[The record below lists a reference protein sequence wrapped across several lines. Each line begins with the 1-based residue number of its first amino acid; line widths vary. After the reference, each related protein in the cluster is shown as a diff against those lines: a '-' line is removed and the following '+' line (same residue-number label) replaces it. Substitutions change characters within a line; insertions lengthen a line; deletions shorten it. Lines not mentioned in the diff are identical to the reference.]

1 MDDWLYTA
9 VPNIHCNSFYIVIL
23 LLLLWSSLF
32 MRPLEEV
39 ICWSFLCFPRF
50 VADRVFPFPIRGS
63 GIEGVICRT
72 DSKSLWNLSYLNKLD
87 LRCMKQTNE
96 VNLLVLLCSAMD
108 LFVWFSYDNTN
119 DSLLIDFFKWH
130 VCNAVWELFPR
141 WIPFFECLG
150 WTLSLPPQL
159 WSCDPLR
166 KLKTHMTFDSPKMS
180 VFHFHSVLLY
190 LYFKDEQ
197 PNTFYWTDC
206 SALPCSLY

>member
-39 ICWSFLCFPRF
+39 MCWSFLCFSCF
-50 VADRVFPFPIRGS
+50 VVDRVFPFPIRGS

-108 LFVWFSYDNTN
+108 LFVWSSYDNTN
-119 DSLLIDFFKWH
+119 DSLLIDFLNGMF
-130 VCNAVWELFPR
+130 VMLCENCFQDG
-141 WIPFFECLG
+141 F
-150 WTLSLPPQL
+150 LSLNASAEPWPYRLNFDLVILSESLRPTWHLIPQK
-159 WSCDPLR
+159 W
-166 KLKTHMTFDSPKMS
+166 
-180 VFHFHSVLLY
+180 VLP
-190 LYFKDEQ
+190 FSFCFAI
-197 PNTFYWTDC
+197 PIF
-206 SALPCSLY
+206 